1 MEIKLSQGRNV
12 LFSPGVNAGVYYFF
26 DKNIFLLY
34 NSTMSQIDYKSNII
48 ISNLLPSPGEFFI
61 FNSNLNIIYNVIDF
75 IKLIICQ

>member
-1 MEIKLSQGRNV
+1 MEIKLSQGRDV
-12 LFSPGVNAGVYYFF
+12 LFSPGLNAGVYFF

-34 NSTMSQIDYKSNII
+34 NSTMSQIDYRSNII
-48 ISNLLPSPGEFFI
+48 KPNLLPSPGEFFI